1 MYSIMSVV
9 FSILFSID
17 IYYISLLS
25 VPTLPLIVGQQ
36 VSIFFL
42 AANEN
47 PGYVNS
53 STSIISVDLLRQS
66 IRPPVT
72 QTSFNIFTYE
82 IAFTASSLL
91 NTTLRILVIGK

>member
-1 MYSIMSVV
+1 MYQL
-9 FSILFSID
+9 FSQSYSSID
-17 IYYISLLS
+17 IYYVSILS

-42 AANEN
+42 AADNN

-53 STSIISVDLLRQS
+53 STNGIYLELLGRSQ
-66 IRPPVT
+66 RPPFT

-82 IAFTASSLL
+82 IAFTASSLF
-91 NTTLRILVIGK
+91 NTTLRITVVGK